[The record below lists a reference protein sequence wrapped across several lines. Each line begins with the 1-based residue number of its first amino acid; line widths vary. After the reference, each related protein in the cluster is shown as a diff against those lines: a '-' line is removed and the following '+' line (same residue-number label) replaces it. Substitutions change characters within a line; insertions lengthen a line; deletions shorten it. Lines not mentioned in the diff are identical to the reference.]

1 MLTVIAL
8 LCANDLASEKPKT
21 VTMKKLFCCG
31 NAFFFFCFILFYF
44 WQGGIGFILFYS
56 FVSLVPSMVLG
67 IWQKLHNVC

>member
-31 NAFFFFCFILFYF
+31 NAFFFFFLLYFILLLARRYRFY
-44 WQGGIGFILFYS
+44 IVLFICFLS
-56 FVSLVPSMVLG
+56 T
-67 IWQKLHNVC
+67 

>member
-31 NAFFFFCFILFYF
+31 NAFFFFFFALFYF
-44 WQGGIGFILFYS
+44 TFGKE
-56 FVSLVPSMVLG
+56 V
-67 IWQKLHNVC
+67 